1 MPDVQ
6 TPDQNVVTA
15 TTESTPTGTPQ
26 EQARTALYAASDYS
40 RLYPTQAATE
50 PVVEETPVVAE
61 PAVTQGPDLQ
71 VLYTQQT
78 EVINQLRSEIEA
90 LKPKP
95 VTPPVVVD
103 TAKKAAMEEWVTLMS
118 QGDYSKAEDLLLEVL
133 GPKLQQKMQPQIV
146 QQSVEANNAEREIN
160 QFVATFESE
169 NSDLM
174 HLKDYVVMGAEKRLE
189 RAQNEGKIKSPA
201 DFVREYKLAV
211 TEETNTL
218 RKQFQL
224 TRAAGKEEA
233 LTTRREVLS
242 ATTLEPSGIQQPQS
256 SNKTQVVSTPMDY
269 IAERRAKMA
278 GYQGMR

>member
-6 TPDQNVVTA
+6 TPDQNVATA

-26 EQARTALYAASDYS
+26 EQARAAVYNDYSKLYAA
-40 RLYPTQAATE
+40 
-50 PVVEETPVVAE
+50 PVAVAE
-61 PAVTQGPDLQ
+61 PAVEEITPAEPVAQAPDLQ
-71 VLYTQQT
+71 ALYTQQN
-78 EVINQLRSEIEA
+78 EVINELRNQIEA

-95 VTPPVVVD
+95 VAPAPVVD
-103 TAKKAAMEEWVTLMS
+103 QTAKKVAMEEWVTLMS
-118 QGDYSKAEDLLLEVL
+118 QGDYAKAEDLLLEVL

-174 HLKDYVVMGAEKRLE
+174 HLKDYVVLGAEKRLE

-233 LTTRREVLS
+233 LITRRDVLS
-242 ATTLEPSGIQQPQS
+242 ATTMEPSGLQQPQS
-256 SNKTQVVSTPMDY
+256 NSKSQVVATPLDY